1 MDALPAPPN
10 VFLAPHPNPAGR
22 ARYGRATRAPNVL
35 PRPSPWPCG
44 PSPLWTRYPRPNVL
58 PRPSPWPSPLKGR
71 GKWPGYNRNR
81 GVEQRQLV
89 GLITRRSS
97 VRIRP
102 PQPLNRIQ
110 KGATAAP
117 FLFYSDPFAHGL
129 RTTGRPTAVHGAW
142 RQSTV

>member
-1 MDALPAPPN
+1 EREDVPGHRARKPVAGCVCSPLTLPLRAEPVMDALPAPLTF
-10 VFLAPHPNPAGR
+10 FLAPHPNPAGR

-44 PSPLWTRYPRPNVL
+44 PSPLWTRYPRL
-58 PRPSPWPSPLKGR
+58 LIAPLKGR

-102 PQPLNRIQ
+102 PQPL
-110 KGATAAP
+110 
-117 FLFYSDPFAHGL
+117 
-129 RTTGRPTAVHGAW
+129 
-142 RQSTV
+142 